1 MATTVTITD
10 GRIDGYLTLGEYCE
24 KYDITYQAMRIRI
37 YRNSRSL
44 PEILRIGRAIFI
56 KDEPQLCNKM
66 GRPYGSRN
74 APAEHIDGYLTVKEY
89 SEKYEIKVNTIQ
101 QRLCRGTVDG
111 ALLIHGRYYLRDV
124 GKDMNKT
131 PIPLGYISVRQWAEK
146 NGIDVFLV
154 RSWITRNTI
163 EYIQIDGRN
172 YIKENEPIPERK
184 HGPKYTKAGYLTV
197 KEYAEKHG
205 VGKHIVYYWIR
216 SGKLDYIVNNNRCF
230 FIKEDEPVPEKLT
243 RKGRPRKSN
252 IINRFF
258 EQRTSHSLQAT

>member
-1 MATTVTITD
+1 MTTTVTITD
-10 GRIDGYLTLGEYCE
+10 GHIDGYLTLSEYGE
-24 KYDITYQAMRIRI
+24 KYDIDFQVLRSRM
-37 YRNSRSL
+37 YRKSKSL

-56 KDEPQLCNKM
+56 KDEPLLYNKM
-66 GRPYGSRN
+66 GRPYGTRN

-131 PIPLGYISVRQWAEK
+131 SIPLGYISVRQWAEK
-146 NGIDVFLV
+146 NGIDVFLAG
-154 RSWITRNTI
+154 SWITRNTI

-172 YIKENEPIPERK
+172 YIKETEPIPERK
-184 HGPKYTKAGYLTV
+184 YGPKYTKAGYLTV

-205 VGKHIVYYWIR
+205 VGKHIVNYWIR
-216 SGKLDYIVNNNRCF
+216 RGKLDYIVNNNRCF
-230 FIKEDEPVPEKLT
+230 FIKEDEPVPEKST
-243 RKGRPRKSN
+243 RQGRPRKSD

-258 EQRTSHSLQAT
+258 ELRTSHSLQAT